1 LAGFPPLRTLA
12 LISIAARF
20 FVPLKSQVE
29 RFASETGDIAMQ
41 IPGKLPS
48 TIWARVARSARL
60 DRPLLAALLSG
71 ALCAGC
77 TRAELESKADA
88 YNAAIAQSNN
98 RQILLNSVRAS
109 QRAPMSFVGF
119 GDVAASPNYSGSAA
133 GTFNFGTSALTSYVL
148 NPTVNYS
155 GGFTS
160 FAISNLNQTDY
171 MKAIQDPV
179 PPKLVQYFL
188 DLSWPKE
195 EVELVL
201 SQSFVLKRSEFLKM
215 ERDVRV
221 KCEDRSNPRNA
232 EICERLDEDQAAFDA
247 EGCHEFPQDGPEVV
261 FLNTG
266 REFCGMNKY
275 QRALRKIRLLNLKV
289 QYRTRSIQGVLY
301 YLGELIAAQN
311 YSTHPYNPMVYI
323 DTADLHRRLVP
334 LFEVR
339 RGLSGLGQAAVQV
352 NYDGEDFYIPK
363 PALGTLDEARSLQVL
378 DLVSTALALRT
389 TKDQLPKSNTGVL
402 ITAH

>member
-1 LAGFPPLRTLA
+1 MKHREKIRSTV
-12 LISIAARF
+12 SARF
-20 FVPLKSQVE
+20 
-29 RFASETGDIAMQ
+29 I
-41 IPGKLPS
+41 
-48 TIWARVARSARL
+48 RSPYF
-60 DRPLLAALLSG
+60 DRRLLAAFLLTV
-71 ALCAGC
+71 LCGGC
-77 TRAELESKADA
+77 TRAELENKADA

-133 GTFNFGTSALTSYVL
+133 GTFNFSPSALTSYVL

-179 PPKLVQYFL
+179 PLKLVQYFF

-195 EVELVL
+195 EVYLVL

-215 ERDVRV
+215 ERDVRI
-221 KCEDRSNPRNA
+221 KCENRSDSRTM
-232 EICERLDEDQAAFDA
+232 EICERLDEDQAAFQA
-247 EGCHEFPQDGPEVV
+247 EGCHDFPDNGPEKV

-266 REFCGMNKY
+266 REFCGMNTY
-275 QRALRKIRLLNLKV
+275 QRALRKIRLLDLKV

-311 YSTHPYNPMVYI
+311 YSTHPYIPMVYI

-339 RGLSGLGQAAVQV
+339 RGLPVLGQAAVQV

-389 TKDQLPKSNTGVL
+389 TKDSLPKSNTGVL
-402 ITAH
+402 ITSR

>member
-1 LAGFPPLRTLA
+1 MKHR
-12 LISIAARF
+12 
-20 FVPLKSQVE
+20 
-29 RFASETGDIAMQ
+29 
-41 IPGKLPS
+41 GKIRS
-48 TIWARVARSARL
+48 TISAHFIRSPHF
-60 DRPLLAALLSG
+60 DRRLLAALLLT
-71 ALCAGC
+71 ALCMGC

-98 RQILLNSVRAS
+98 RQILLNSIRAS

-195 EVELVL
+195 EIELVL
-201 SQSFVLKRSEFLKM
+201 SQSFVLKRGEFLKM
-215 ERDVRV
+215 ERDVRT
-221 KCEDRSNPRNA
+221 KCEDRSKPRNA

-247 EGCHEFPQDGPEVV
+247 EGCRDFPQEGPEVV

-289 QYRTRSIQGVLY
+289 PYRTRSIQGVLY

-311 YSTHPYNPMVYI
+311 YSVHPYNPMVYVE
-323 DTADLHRRLVP
+323 TPDLRHRLVP
-334 LFEVR
+334 LFEVK
-339 RGLSGLGQAAVQV
+339 RGLPVLGQAAVHV
-352 NYDGEDFYIPK
+352 NYDGDDFYIPK
-363 PALGTLDEARSLQVL
+363 PALGTIDEARSLQVL

-389 TKDQLPKSNTGVL
+389 TKNDLPKSNTGVL
-402 ITAH
+402 ITSR